1 MLFAV
6 DDDMNIS
13 IARGYPVDIPVQV
26 RRANQ
31 ADYALIPGKDTL
43 IFTVRKALNSQM
55 NAFQRTSTD
64 PVISILPT
72 DTAVLPY
79 GTYLYDLV
87 LRHEEAGEV
96 WTDTILG
103 PRNFVIGGDDD
114 EVLDGYR
121 KLLTSEYKT
130 RPRLTQWL
138 LWLISEGL
146 TYNSLLQVILDAFD
160 IDTAI
165 GAQLDTL
172 GKIAGVG
179 RVLTFYP
186 SDGSGPI
193 MNDDTYRLVIK
204 ARLIQNLWKG
214 TLDEL
219 YDAWDVLF
227 PDISLQL
234 QDLQSHGPGD
244 AMTYN
249 VVISGEFTE
258 LMRELIV
265 NGYIVPKPEGVR
277 INNLLITDTTGK
289 PLFAY
294 DLNDADFS
302 GYTAHWAE
310 PL

>member
-1 MLFAV
+1 MLFSV
-6 DDDMNIS
+6 DDEMNIS

-26 RRANQ
+26 RRSNQ
-31 ADYALIPGKDTL
+31 ADYTMIPGKDTL
-43 IFTVRKALNSQM
+43 VFTVRKAINSQS
-55 NAFQRTSTD
+55 NAFQKFSDGPYVPIATA
-64 PVISILPT
+64 
-72 DTAVLPY
+72 DTALLPF
-79 GTYLYDLV
+79 GAYLYDLV
-87 LRHEEAGEV
+87 LRHEEDGDV
-96 WTDTILG
+96 WQETILG
-103 PRNFVIGGDDD
+103 PKGFYIGGDDD

-130 RPRLTQWL
+130 RPKLTSWL

-146 TYNSLLQVILDAFD
+146 VYNSVLQEILDGFNL
-160 IDTAI
+160 DTAV
-165 GAQLDTL
+165 GVQLDTL
-172 GKIAGVG
+172 GKISGVG
-179 RVLTFYP
+179 RLLNFYP
-186 SDGSGPI
+186 SGGESPVMD
-193 MNDDTYRLVIK
+193 DDTYRLVIK

-219 YDAWDVLF
+219 YEAWAVLF
-227 PDISLQL
+227 PDIHLQL
-234 QDLQSHGPGD
+234 QDLQTQGPGD

-294 DLNDADFS
+294 DYDDADYS

>member
-138 LWLISEGL
+138 LWLISEGV

-234 QDLQSHGPGD
+234 QDLQSQGPGD

-249 VVISGEFTE
+249 VVISGDFTS